1 MVEGRGVPPCSLL
14 SLVLG
19 SLPCG
24 ARSGFVMSRWQ
35 PQHCRAGQAVQS
47 SSSCLSVLVG
57 SGACSRWRY
66 VRVHL
71 PEHGCMATSCVLVL
85 LGPV

>member
-1 MVEGRGVPPCSLL
+1 MVEGRGVPPCSL
-14 SLVLG
+14 LVLG

-24 ARSGFVMSRWQ
+24 ARSGFVTSRWQ
-35 PQHCRAGQAVQS
+35 RTAVQGRLCRAPHPAS
-47 SSSCLSVLVG
+47 LSWLDLELAPG
-57 SGACSRWRY
+57 GDY

-85 LGPV
+85 LGLV